1 MNKTFAAQ
9 PFRYLTQLRYL
20 PNSVFP
26 AFLMASLNSVF
37 RLYQTFKDNKY
48 IYFLM
53 EPVLG
58 GDVWTILQK
67 QKCFSENVAK
77 FMAACVV
84 EAFQFLH
91 SNDIIYRDLK
101 PENLMLDKSGYIKLV
116 TKSTDNIILYIPPS
130 KHPFRVKKIK

>member
-1 MNKTFAAQ
+1 MI
-9 PFRYLTQLRYL
+9 
-20 PNSVFP
+20 
-26 AFLMASLNSVF
+26 SLNSGF

-67 QKCFSENVAK
+67 QRFFAENVAK
-77 FMAACVV
+77 FMSACVV

-91 SNDIIYRDLK
+91 SKDIIYRDLK

-116 TKSTDNIILYIPPS
+116 TKSKIIIALVS
-130 KHPFRVKKIK
+130 IKRAELNLPKYLF

>member
-1 MNKTFAAQ
+1 MHLLSFKRGEQ
-9 PFRYLTQLRYL
+9 SPF
-20 PNSVFP
+20 V
-26 AFLMASLNSVF
+26 MSLNSYS

-67 QKCFSENVAK
+67 QRFFPENVAR

-91 SNDIIYRDLK
+91 SKDIIYRDLK

-116 TKSTDNIILYIPPS
+116 T
-130 KHPFRVKKIK
+130 IKLNK